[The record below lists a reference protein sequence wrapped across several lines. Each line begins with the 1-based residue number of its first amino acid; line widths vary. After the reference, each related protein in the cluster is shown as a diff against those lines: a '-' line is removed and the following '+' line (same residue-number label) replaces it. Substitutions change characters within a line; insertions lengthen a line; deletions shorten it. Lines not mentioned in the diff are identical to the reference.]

1 MARLHTLY
9 QCFLLYFASVSLDG
23 TTALK
28 NIYLL
33 CVCVEERGTR
43 HVHHSAHVDVKGS
56 PAGVLSLLQSVGP
69 RIKQTVSLSA
79 KHTF

>member
-1 MARLHTLY
+1 MARPNTLY
-9 QCFLLYFASVSLDG
+9 QRFLLYFASISLDE
-23 TTALK
+23 TTVLK

-33 CVCVEERGTR
+33 CVCVGGAR

-69 RIKQTVSLSA
+69 RIELSCEA
-79 KHTF
+79 